1 MKLLITGT
9 TGRLGSALVRRYSAR
24 HEVLSAG
31 RGELDLS
38 RPESVVGVLRG
49 KDFDLLINCAG
60 ITSPDA
66 CERQPELA
74 QRVNAESPAAMAAEC
89 QRRGARMIQISTDY
103 VFGGETADLLD
114 EASPAEPVNHYGQT
128 KREAEVA
135 VLSACPSALVVR
147 VSWLFGSGSSFPD
160 QILREAREGKEI
172 EAIGDK
178 WSVPTS
184 VHAIAEWLEK
194 LWDTKPLITGPLH
207 LCNSGSATWQSYGQ
221 TVVDLAHEIGLL
233 DHRIEVKGNRLDD
246 FPHFIARRPRH
257 TLMSNARLSAILGHE
272 IRSWQE
278 ALREWLIKKPG
289 S

>member
-1 MKLLITGT
+1 MKLLISGM
-9 TGRLGSALVRRYSAR
+9 TGRLGSALIRCYSPRYK
-24 HEVLSAG
+24 VLCLG
-31 RGELDLS
+31 RAELDLS
-38 RPESVVGVLRG
+38 RPDSVAEVLRG
-49 KDFDLLINCAG
+49 RDFDLLINCAA

-74 QRVNAESPAAMAAEC
+74 RRVNTESPAAMAAEC

-103 VFGGETADLLD
+103 VFGGEKSGQLD
-114 EASPAEPVNHYGQT
+114 EVSPAEPVNQYGQT
-128 KREAEVA
+128 KREAELE
-135 VLSACPSALVVR
+135 VLSSCPAALVAR

-160 QILREAREGKEI
+160 QILREAREGRQI

-184 VHAIAEWLEK
+184 VYDIARWLEAV
-194 LWDTKPLITGPLH
+194 WQIEPQITGPLH

-221 TVVDLAHEIGLL
+221 TVVDLAHDIGLL
-233 DHRIEVKGNRLDD
+233 DQRVMVKGNRLDD

-257 TLMSNARLSAILGHE
+257 TVMSNARLSAILGHE

-278 ALREWLIKKPG
+278 ALNEWLIKKPG